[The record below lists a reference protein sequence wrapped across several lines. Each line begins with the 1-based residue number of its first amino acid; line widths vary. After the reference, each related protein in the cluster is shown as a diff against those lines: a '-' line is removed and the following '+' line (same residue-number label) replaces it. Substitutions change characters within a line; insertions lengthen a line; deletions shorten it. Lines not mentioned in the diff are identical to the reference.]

1 MGPMVTEATEP
12 MSPCEMS
19 NPNLFFPGPSSCRP
33 MTNVNQSAECETIPD
48 EDIIQIEATL
58 PSSIHEA
65 EPNTTLG
72 PDDKPLP
79 KPEPALQPA
88 LELVSGPELAPAP
101 ELEIKLEPQQEPEPS
116 IVVEPFCDKGE
127 GVIKT

>member
-1 MGPMVTEATEP
+1 
-12 MSPCEMS
+12 
-19 NPNLFFPGPSSCRP
+19 
-33 MTNVNQSAECETIPD
+33 MTKVNQSAECETIPD
-48 EDIIQIEATL
+48 EDVIQIEATL
-58 PSSIHEA
+58 PSAIREA

-72 PDDKPLP
+72 PDHKPLP

-88 LELVSGPELAPAP
+88 LELASGPELAPAP